1 MHLLLLLP
9 RGPLLLLHLLLLLLQ
24 LHLLLLPLL
33 LRGPHRVKRSL
44 LHYNSL
50 CPTS

>member
-24 LHLLLLPLL
+24 LHLLLPLL